1 MQFTSGDL
9 FKLTTSSHVNSI
21 NHDEQ
26 NNSNISE
33 IEIKIKNSENIDKKK
48 LIKFGEN
55 TTFEFNCDVKGDHL
69 TITLSE
75 VDVLAPFVYTTDLT
89 INDMIEAHR
98 MFMSCDTLEIVK
110 EHIVRLF
117 EDRRVN
123 LEQREDE
130 EITLIFQGLYISYVD
145 EFKITLER
153 KMTENKDK
161 MLMKLYS
168 SLKEKNKI
176 LDDIKDYLEKGDD
189 IEIDEII
196 KKIKGE

>member
-1 MQFTSGDL
+1 MQFSSGDL

-21 NHDEQ
+21 NPDEQ

-110 EHIVRLF
+110 EHIVKLF

-168 SLKEKNKI
+168 SLKEKMKL

-189 IEIDEII
+189 IEVDEII